1 MLFTY
6 ETVYNHMKRCHN
18 ISLKQYEL
26 QFKALIPL
34 VGGKDFSRTCDIN
47 TDVTGILNDV
57 HSANLANTAD
67 DSLAREVEAA
77 EYADSRAGDWADVFV
92 ILL

>member
-1 MLFTY
+1 MDFSS
-6 ETVYNHMKRCHN
+6 
-18 ISLKQYEL
+18 SLCYL
-26 QFKALIPL
+26 IFNPSAGGCLKALIPL

-77 EYADSRAGDWADVFV
+77 EYADSRAGD
-92 ILL
+92 